1 MINTK
6 VGIFTTGIKPEPM
19 RITNFDNSKF
29 MYFFNFTMFTIFV
42 TSKSDCKIKVCF
54 LHEKGP

>member
-1 MINTK
+1 MVNTK

-19 RITNFDNSKF
+19 RITNVDNS
-29 MYFFNFTMFTIFV
+29 MYFLNSTTFTIFV
-42 TSKSDCKIKVCF
+42 TSKSNCKIKVSF